1 MPIVDSIVVVG
12 FGENDKAYEAFSEL
26 KSLSDQQKLTARS
39 AAIVERDEKGTLQTK
54 DSFDGSPEWRLLA
67 AGLSARSWV
76 SSAAHMA
83 RCWASQAAPS
93 PGDRTRCAA
102 ATSRTKY

>member
-39 AAIVERDEKGTLQTK
+39 AAIVERDVVERVGWAHVRHE
-54 DSFDGSPEWRLLA
+54 SGEVWR
-67 AGLSARSWV
+67 V
-76 SSAAHMA
+76 
-83 RCWASQAAPS
+83 
-93 PGDRTRCAA
+93 
-102 ATSRTKY
+102 